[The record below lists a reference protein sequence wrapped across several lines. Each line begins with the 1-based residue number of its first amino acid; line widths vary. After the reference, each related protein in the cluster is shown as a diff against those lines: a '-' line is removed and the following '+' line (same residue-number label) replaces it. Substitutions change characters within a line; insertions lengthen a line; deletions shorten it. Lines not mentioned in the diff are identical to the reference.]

1 MVRAKKQQKPPLDL
15 GLMRTIDESLEA
27 LRRLVRA
34 IAVGENVQDYAAAAE
49 VIGYLLESQIEEA
62 RLEASRL
69 RLEASR
75 AYARKLAQ

>member
-1 MVRAKKQQKPPLDL
+1 
-15 GLMRTIDESLEA
+15 MRTIDESLEA

-34 IAVGENVQDYAAAAE
+34 IAAGENVQDYAAAAE

-75 AYARKLAQ
+75 AYARKLA

>member
-1 MVRAKKQQKPPLDL
+1 MARKKQQHPPVDL
-15 GLMRTIDESLEA
+15 GPMLTIEDSLEA

-34 IAVGENVQDYAAAAE
+34 IAAGENVQDYAAAAE

-75 AYARKLAQ
+75 AYARKLA

>member
-1 MVRAKKQQKPPLDL
+1 MVRAKKQQKPLLDL

>member
-1 MVRAKKQQKPPLDL
+1 MARAKKQQKPPLDL
-15 GLMRTIDESLEA
+15 GPMRTIDESLEA

-34 IAVGENVQDYAAAAE
+34 IAAGENVQDYAAAAE
-49 VIGYLLESQIEEA
+49 VVGYLLESQIEEA

-75 AYARKLAQ
+75 AYARKLA

>member
-1 MVRAKKQQKPPLDL
+1 MQRVRAKPRVDL
-15 GLMRTIDESLEA
+15 GPMRTIDESLEA

-34 IAVGENVQDYAAAAE
+34 IAAGENVQDYAAAAE

-75 AYARKLAQ
+75 AYARKLA